1 MLDPA
6 LSSTVETSAPL
17 WKVSGLDTFCA
28 EIAPVTM
35 IAFTSK
41 QESFLCMA
49 DDLGCYL
56 QHYEVA
62 ILSLSS
68 FSQEV
73 SCRNCETSARRS
85 SPEQRRTPMPLDA
98 AALLTQ
104 I

>member
-62 ILSLSS
+62 ILSSSS

-73 SCRNCETSARRS
+73 VKIS
-85 SPEQRRTPMPLDA
+85 TPCKSFTAVICNA
-98 AALLTQ
+98 ASYDVDTP
-104 I
+104 